1 MSKGTIVI
9 ESAKELSLR
18 GGMIVITNRE
28 TGEEALRSIEDIQ
41 MIMIDHHSA
50 RITIPLITK
59 LAVNNVC
66 VVFCDEKHMPV
77 SMMLDLYSNTIQ
89 SKRFQ
94 KQLEANLPTKKQLW
108 KQIVEA
114 KIRNQSLLLEKLGK
128 GKNLLKKYADNVK
141 SGDSTNREGIAARV
155 YWKSLMG
162 KNFIRDRYG
171 EPPNSLLNYGYTLLR
186 AMISRNL
193 MNVGLLPTVG
203 IFHHNCYDAFPLSDD
218 MMEPYRPFVDYKV
231 VQLQHKGIMDVCRDS
246 KRELLDIFYTDIP
259 SNAMMISA
267 SSLSDIYENKGRIV
281 VFPKFQ

>member
-1 MSKGTIVI
+1 MAKGTIVI

-41 MIMIDHHSA
+41 IIMIDHHSA

-114 KIRNQSLLLEKLGK
+114 KIRNQSLLLEKLG
-128 GKNLLKKYADNVK
+128 
-141 SGDSTNREGIAARV
+141 I
-155 YWKSLMG
+155 
-162 KNFIRDRYG
+162 
-171 EPPNSLLNYGYTLLR
+171 
-186 AMISRNL
+186 
-193 MNVGLLPTVG
+193 
-203 IFHHNCYDAFPLSDD
+203 
-218 MMEPYRPFVDYKV
+218 
-231 VQLQHKGIMDVCRDS
+231 VQLVAMLWYI
-246 KRELLDIFYTDIP
+246 KR
-259 SNAMMISA
+259 
-267 SSLSDIYENKGRIV
+267 G
-281 VFPKFQ
+281 